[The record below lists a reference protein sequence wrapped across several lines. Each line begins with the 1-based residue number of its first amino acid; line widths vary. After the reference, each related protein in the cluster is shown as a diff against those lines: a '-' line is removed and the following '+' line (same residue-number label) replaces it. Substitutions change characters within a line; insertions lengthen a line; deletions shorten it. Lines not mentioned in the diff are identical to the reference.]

1 MITRVLNTEVEE
13 NTYICETGVPG
24 RALVIDPGLSED
36 LVLAEL
42 GDRDL
47 TAGWVLLTH
56 GHFDHIG
63 SAATL
68 QREHGAEVWLHGADR
83 KLAEKANFLLMA
95 CRMPQRIETPVFDGL
110 AEDGTTVAIGDEVA
124 TFWHA
129 PGHSPGSCCIAWRD
143 TLFSGDT
150 IYRGHVGRDKFPGEN
165 RAVLAK
171 TLRRLWDRI
180 DDDTVIRPGH
190 GASATWGEI
199 RVSNTALRELA
210 GIDDLEQEEAA

>member
-1 MITRVLNTEVEE
+1 MIYRVLNTEVEE
-13 NTYICETGVPG
+13 NTWVCETGVPG

-42 GDRDL
+42 ANRDL

-68 QREHGAEVWLHGADR
+68 QGEHGAEVWMHGADR
-83 KLAEKANFLLMA
+83 KLVEKANFLLMA
-95 CRMPQRIETPVFDGL
+95 CRMPQRIDIPTIDGV

-150 IYRGHVGRDKFPGEN
+150 IYRGHVGRDRFPGEN
-165 RAVLAK
+165 REVLTE
-171 TLRRLWDRI
+171 TLRGLWDRI
-180 DDDTVIRPGH
+180 GDETTIRPGH

-199 RVSNTALRELA
+199 RTRNTALRELA
-210 GIDDLEQEEAA
+210 GIDDDQEEAA